1 MLEPMMY
8 EGGVY
13 KHNLLV
19 ELVEDLGGY
28 ILQKNIMQ
36 TEVIMIMLVPM
47 KDTSLVE
54 DMTKMLLG
62 ELTRAPLS
70 GAEIAVVAPTL
81 AYHHLPHLDCDLAEF
96 LRRKGAKTNMVG
108 LSRGVGSRICQI
120 NAYERDLI
128 NEHDLAVYIFG
139 NFKHCITESK
149 PKLFEGIEIPI
160 VVTGAPEIAS
170 DGVQNADVYVGNVG
184 RVAHRMRKGDEMH
197 AMDQMVAE
205 VGKILDKLRED
216 IGKDQQSVMPPR
228 VKKEIEDQVPEI
240 KQVLSPLPI
249 TLRLKGLK
257 VKLDCDEFHEK
268 IGEVSFVEGIKLKDI
283 ADIRR
288 SNMKNFILVDIKP
301 KSETGYVI

>member
-54 DMTKMLLG
+54 DMTRKLLG

-70 GAEIAVVAPTL
+70 GAEVAVVAPTL
-81 AYHHLPHLDCDLAEF
+81 AYHHLPHLDCDIAEF

-170 DGVQNADVYVGNVG
+170 DGVQNADVYVGNLG

-197 AMDQMVAE
+197 AMDMMVAE

-257 VKLDCDEFHEK
+257 VKLDYDEFHEK

>member
-36 TEVIMIMLVPM
+36 TEIVMIMLVPM
-47 KDTSLVE
+47 KDTHLVE
-54 DMTKMLLG
+54 NMTKKLLG

-81 AYHHLPHLDCDLAEF
+81 AYHHLPHLDCDIAEF

-128 NEHDLAVYIFG
+128 NEHDLAVYILG
-139 NFKHCITESK
+139 NFKHCITEAK

-170 DGVQNADVYVGNVG
+170 DGVLHADAYVGNLG

-197 AMDQMVAE
+197 AMDRVVTE
-205 VGKILDKLRED
+205 VGKILDRLRED

-257 VKLDCDEFHEK
+257 VKLDYDEFHEK
-268 IGEVSFVEGIKLKDI
+268 IGEVSFVEGLKLKDI
-283 ADIRR
+283 ADIKK

>member
-54 DMTKMLLG
+54 DMTRKLLG

-81 AYHHLPHLDCDLAEF
+81 AYHHLPHLDCDIAEF

-170 DGVQNADVYVGNVG
+170 DGVQNADVYVGNLG

-197 AMDQMVAE
+197 AMDMMVAE

-257 VKLDCDEFHEK
+257 VKLDYDEFHAK

>member
-36 TEVIMIMLVPM
+36 TEVVMIMLVPM

-81 AYHHLPHLDCDLAEF
+81 AYHHLPHIDCDLAEF

-170 DGVQNADVYVGNVG
+170 DGVQNADVYVGNLG

-257 VKLDCDEFHEK
+257 VKLNYDEFHAR

-288 SNMKNFILVDIKP
+288 SNMKNYILVDIKP

>member
-1 MLEPMMY
+1 
-8 EGGVY
+8 
-13 KHNLLV
+13 
-19 ELVEDLGGY
+19 
-28 ILQKNIMQ
+28 
-36 TEVIMIMLVPM
+36 
-47 KDTSLVE
+47 
-54 DMTKMLLG
+54 
-62 ELTRAPLS
+62 
-70 GAEIAVVAPTL
+70 
-81 AYHHLPHLDCDLAEF
+81 
-96 LRRKGAKTNMVG
+96 MVG

-170 DGVQNADVYVGNVG
+170 DGVQNADVYVGNLG

-257 VKLDCDEFHEK
+257 VKLDYDEFHEK

-288 SNMKNFILVDIKP
+288 SNMKNFILVDIRP

>member
-13 KHNLLV
+13 KHNLIV

-36 TEVIMIMLVPM
+36 TEVVMIMLVPM
-47 KDTSLVE
+47 KDTHLVE
-54 DMTKMLLG
+54 DMTKKLLG

-70 GAEIAVVAPTL
+70 GAEVAVVAPTL
-81 AYHHLPHLDCDLAEF
+81 AYHHLPHLDCDIAEF

-160 VVTGAPEIAS
+160 VVTGAPEIAA
-170 DGVQNADVYVGNVG
+170 DGVKNADVYVGNLG

-197 AMDQMVAE
+197 AMDRMVAE

-257 VKLDCDEFHEK
+257 VKLDYDEFHEK
-268 IGEVSFVEGIKLKDI
+268 IGEVFFVEGIKLKDI
-283 ADIRR
+283 AVINR

>member
-47 KDTSLVE
+47 KDTHLVE

-170 DGVQNADVYVGNVG
+170 DGVQNADVYVGNLG

-257 VKLDCDEFHEK
+257 VKLDYDEFHEK

-288 SNMKNFILVDIKP
+288 SNMKNFILVDIRP

>member
-1 MLEPMMY
+1 MY

-36 TEVIMIMLVPM
+36 TEIVMIMLVPM
-47 KDTSLVE
+47 KDIPLVE
-54 DMTKMLLG
+54 DMTKKLLG

-81 AYHHLPHLDCDLAEF
+81 AYHHLPHLDCDIAEF
-96 LRRKGAKTNMVG
+96 LRRKGAKTNMIG

-128 NEHDLAVYIFG
+128 NEHDIAVYIFG
-139 NFKHCITESK
+139 NFRHCITESK

-160 VVTGAPEIAS
+160 VVTGAPEIAP
-170 DGVQNADVYVGNVG
+170 DGVKNANVYVSRLG

-197 AMDQMVAE
+197 AMDRVVAE
-205 VGKILDKLRED
+205 VGKILDQLRED

-240 KQVLSPLPI
+240 RQVLSPLPI

-257 VKLDCDEFHEK
+257 VKLDYDEFHEK
-268 IGEVSFVEGIKLKDI
+268 IGEVSFVEGLKLKDI
-283 ADIRR
+283 ADIRP
-288 SNMKNFILVDIKP
+288 SNMKNYILVDIKP

>member
-36 TEVIMIMLVPM
+36 TEIVMIMLVPM
-47 KDTSLVE
+47 KDIHLVE
-54 DMTKMLLG
+54 DMTKKLLG

-81 AYHHLPHLDCDLAEF
+81 AYHHLPHLDCDIAEF
-96 LRRKGAKTNMVG
+96 LRRKGAKTNMIG

-128 NEHDLAVYIFG
+128 NEHDIAVYIFG

-149 PKLFEGIEIPI
+149 PRLFEGIEIPI
-160 VVTGAPEIAS
+160 VVTGAPDIAP
-170 DGVQNADVYVGNVG
+170 DGVKNAEVYVSMLG

-197 AMDQMVAE
+197 AMDRVVAE
-205 VGKILDKLRED
+205 VGKILDTLRED

-240 KQVLSPLPI
+240 KKVLSPLPI

-257 VKLDCDEFHEK
+257 VKLDYDEFREK
-268 IGEVSFVEGIKLKDI
+268 IGEVSFVEGLKLKDI

>member
-54 DMTKMLLG
+54 DMTKKLLG

-170 DGVQNADVYVGNVG
+170 DGVQNADVYVGNLG

-257 VKLDCDEFHEK
+257 VKLDYDEFHEK

>member
-36 TEVIMIMLVPM
+36 TEIVMIMLVPM
-47 KDTSLVE
+47 KDIPLVE
-54 DMTKMLLG
+54 DMTKRLLG

-81 AYHHLPHLDCDLAEF
+81 AYHHLPHLDCDIAEF
-96 LRRKGAKTNMVG
+96 LRRKGAKTNMIG

-128 NEHDLAVYIFG
+128 NEHDIAVYIFG
-139 NFKHCITESK
+139 NFRHCITESK

-160 VVTGAPEIAS
+160 VVTGAPEIAP
-170 DGVQNADVYVGNVG
+170 DGVKNANVYVSRLG

-197 AMDQMVAE
+197 AMDRVVAE
-205 VGKILDKLRED
+205 VGKILDQLRED

-240 KQVLSPLPI
+240 RQVLSPLPI

-257 VKLDCDEFHEK
+257 VKLDYDEFHEK
-268 IGEVSFVEGIKLKDI
+268 IGEVSFVEGLKLKDI
-283 ADIRR
+283 ADIRP
-288 SNMKNFILVDIKP
+288 SNMKNYILVDIKP

>member
-170 DGVQNADVYVGNVG
+170 DGVQNADVYVGNLG

-257 VKLDCDEFHEK
+257 VKLDYDEFHEK

>member
-13 KHNLLV
+13 KHNWLV

-36 TEVIMIMLVPM
+36 TEVVMIMLVPM
-47 KDTSLVE
+47 KDIHLVE
-54 DMTKMLLG
+54 AMTKKLLG

-81 AYHHLPHLDCDLAEF
+81 AYHHLPHLDCDIAEF

-120 NAYERDLI
+120 NAHERDLI
-128 NEHDLAVYIFG
+128 NEHDIAVYILG

-160 VVTGAPEIAS
+160 VVTGAPEIEL
-170 DGVQNADVYVGNVG
+170 DEIQNADAYVGNLG

-197 AMDQMVAE
+197 AMDRMVAE

-240 KQVLSPLPI
+240 KKVLSPLPI

-257 VKLDCDEFHEK
+257 VKLDYDEFHEE
-268 IGEVSFVEGIKLKDI
+268 IGEVSFVEGLKLKDI
-283 ADIRR
+283 ADIRP

>member
-36 TEVIMIMLVPM
+36 TEVIIIMLVPM
-47 KDTSLVE
+47 KDIHLVE
-54 DMTKMLLG
+54 DMTKKLLG

-81 AYHHLPHLDCDLAEF
+81 AYHHLPHLDCDIAEF

-108 LSRGVGSRICQI
+108 LGRGVGSRICQI
-120 NAYERDLI
+120 SAYERNLI
-128 NEHDLAVYIFG
+128 NEHDLAVYILG

-149 PKLFEGIEIPI
+149 PRLFEGIEIPI
-160 VVTGAPEIAS
+160 VVTGAPEIDLDAIK
-170 DGVQNADVYVGNVG
+170 NADAYVGNLG
-184 RVAHRMRKGDEMH
+184 RQAHRMRKGDEMH
-197 AMDQMVAE
+197 AMDQVVAE
-205 VGKILDKLRED
+205 VGKILDTERED
-216 IGKDQQSVMPPR
+216 IGKDPQSVMPPR
-228 VKKEIEDQVPEI
+228 VKKEIEDQVQEI
-240 KQVLSPLPI
+240 NEVLSPLPI

-257 VKLDCDEFHEK
+257 VKLDYDEFHDK
-268 IGEVSFVEGIKLKDI
+268 IGEVSFVEGLKLKDI

-301 KSETGYVI
+301 KSESGYVI

>member
-47 KDTSLVE
+47 KDTYLVE

-170 DGVQNADVYVGNVG
+170 DGVQNADVYVGNLG

-257 VKLDCDEFHEK
+257 VKLDYDEFHEK

-288 SNMKNFILVDIKP
+288 SNMKNYILVDIKP

>member
-47 KDTSLVE
+47 KDTHLVE

-139 NFKHCITESK
+139 NFKHCIIESK

-170 DGVQNADVYVGNVG
+170 DGVQNADVYVGNLG

-257 VKLDCDEFHEK
+257 VKLDYDEFHEK

-288 SNMKNFILVDIKP
+288 SNMKNFILVDIRP

>member
-36 TEVIMIMLVPM
+36 TEIVMIMLVPM
-47 KDTSLVE
+47 KDIHLVE
-54 DMTKMLLG
+54 DMTKKLLG

-81 AYHHLPHLDCDLAEF
+81 AYHHLPHLDCDIAEF
-96 LRRKGAKTNMVG
+96 LRRKGAKTNMIG

-128 NEHDLAVYIFG
+128 NEHDIAVYIFG

-149 PKLFEGIEIPI
+149 PRLFEGIEIPI
-160 VVTGAPEIAS
+160 VVTGAPDIAP
-170 DGVQNADVYVGNVG
+170 DGVKNADVYVSMLG

-197 AMDQMVAE
+197 AMDRVVAE
-205 VGKILDKLRED
+205 VGKILDTLRED

-240 KQVLSPLPI
+240 KRVLSPLPI

-257 VKLDCDEFHEK
+257 VKLDYDEFHEK
-268 IGEVSFVEGIKLKDI
+268 IGEVSFVEGLKLKDI

>member
-36 TEVIMIMLVPM
+36 TEIVMIMLVPM
-47 KDTSLVE
+47 KDIHLVE
-54 DMTKMLLG
+54 DMTKKLLG

-81 AYHHLPHLDCDLAEF
+81 AYHHLPHLDCDIAEF
-96 LRRKGAKTNMVG
+96 LRRKGAKTNMIG

-128 NEHDLAVYIFG
+128 NEHDIAVYIFG

-149 PKLFEGIEIPI
+149 PRLFEGIEIPI
-160 VVTGAPEIAS
+160 VVTGAPDIAL
-170 DGVQNADVYVGNVG
+170 DGVKNADVYVSMLG

-197 AMDQMVAE
+197 AMDRVVAE
-205 VGKILDKLRED
+205 VGKILDTLRED

-240 KQVLSPLPI
+240 KRVLSPLPI

-257 VKLDCDEFHEK
+257 VKLDYDEFHEK
-268 IGEVSFVEGIKLKDI
+268 IGEVSFVEGLKLKDI

>member
-36 TEVIMIMLVPM
+36 TEIVMIMLVPM
-47 KDTSLVE
+47 KDIHLVE
-54 DMTKMLLG
+54 DMTKKLLG

-81 AYHHLPHLDCDLAEF
+81 AYHHLPHLDCDIAEF
-96 LRRKGAKTNMVG
+96 LRRKGAKTNMIG

-128 NEHDLAVYIFG
+128 NEHDIAVYIFG

-149 PKLFEGIEIPI
+149 PRLFEGIEIPI
-160 VVTGAPEIAS
+160 VVTGAPDIAP
-170 DGVQNADVYVGNVG
+170 DGVKNADVYVSMLG

-197 AMDQMVAE
+197 AMDRVVAE
-205 VGKILDKLRED
+205 VGKILDTLRED

-240 KQVLSPLPI
+240 KRVLSPLPI

-257 VKLDCDEFHEK
+257 VKLDYDEFHEK
-268 IGEVSFVEGIKLKDI
+268 IGEVSFVEGLKLKDI
-283 ADIRR
+283 ADIRK

>member
-47 KDTSLVE
+47 KDTHLVE

-108 LSRGVGSRICQI
+108 LSRGVGLRICQI

-170 DGVQNADVYVGNVG
+170 DGVQNADVYVGNLG

-257 VKLDCDEFHEK
+257 VKLDYDEFHAK

>member
-13 KHNLLV
+13 KHNWLV

-36 TEVIMIMLVPM
+36 TEVVMIMLVPM
-47 KDTSLVE
+47 KDIHLVE
-54 DMTKMLLG
+54 AMTKKLLG

-81 AYHHLPHLDCDLAEF
+81 AYHHLPHLDCDIAEF

-120 NAYERDLI
+120 NAHERDLI
-128 NEHDLAVYIFG
+128 NEHDIAVYILG

-160 VVTGAPEIAS
+160 VVTGAPEIEL
-170 DGVQNADVYVGNVG
+170 DEIQNADAYVGNLG

-197 AMDQMVAE
+197 AMDRMVAE

-257 VKLDCDEFHEK
+257 VKLDYDEFHEE
-268 IGEVSFVEGIKLKDI
+268 IGEVSFVEGLKLKDI
-283 ADIRR
+283 ADIRP